1 METAKKSRAI
11 YWLLFLVS
19 VAVFFT
25 VYAFGGGY
33 CTLVLPFNVTLFALS
48 LDLL

>member
-19 VAVFFT
+19 VAAFFT
-25 VYAFGGGY
+25 VYAIGGGY
-33 CTLVLPFNVTLFALS
+33 CTLVLPFLVTFFGLS
-48 LDLL
+48 LDLI